1 MVQVADEITR
11 TGWETLQSLE
21 SGTAGKLVTYKV

>member
-11 TGWETLQSLE
+11 TEWEPLQSLE
-21 SGTAGKLVTYKV
+21 SGVAGKLVT